1 MEQDNID
8 YTSSI
13 AYVGFGVLAATLL
26 LVAYL
31 TQPIGQK
38 VYIKPDYSVDT
49 DTIYTEESRWYYTSD
64 SSMKSIR
71 ITLTKQKGYAPYDV
85 LYLEPDDYVDLKLEE
100 GYNIIMV
107 RSLED
112 GYPRTQKHSRILQ
125 LKPKVDPPSKFSLK
139 RFFK

>member
-13 AYVGFGVLAATLL
+13 AYVGFGILAATLL

-49 DTIYTEESRWYYTSD
+49 DTIYTEESRWYYKSD

-71 ITLTKQKGYAPYDV
+71 ITLTRQKGYAPYDV

-125 LKPKVDPPSKFSLK
+125 LKPTVIPPPKFS
-139 RFFK
+139 FKNLFN

>member
-1 MEQDNID
+1 MEQEHSD

-13 AYVGFGVLAATLL
+13 AYLGFGILAATILF
-26 LVAYL
+26 AGYL
-31 TQPIGQK
+31 MQPIGQK
-38 VYIKPDYSVDT
+38 VHIKPDYSLDT

-107 RSLED
+107 RTLED
-112 GYPRTQKHSRILQ
+112 GYPKTQKHSRILQ
-125 LKPKVDPPSKFSLK
+125 IKNEVKPPSKFSLK
-139 RFFK
+139 RFFN

>member
-1 MEQDNID
+1 MEQEHSD
-8 YTSSI
+8 YTSSL
-13 AYVGFGVLAATLL
+13 AYVGFGILTATLL
-26 LVAYL
+26 LIAYIA
-31 TQPIGQK
+31 QPIGQK
-38 VYIKPDYSVDT
+38 VHIKPNYTLDT

-107 RSLED
+107 RTLED
-112 GYPRTQKHSRILQ
+112 GYPKTQKHCRILQ
-125 LKPKVDPPSKFSLK
+125 IKPKVNPPSKFSLK
-139 RFFK
+139 RFFN